1 MPARTIAANVFM
13 GRELRDKFGLV
24 DAKRMEEETQKV
36 IDDLHLNL
44 RADQL
49 VEELSIGMQSLWRLL
64 KPYRRRRESS

>member
-1 MPARTIAANVFM
+1 M

-49 VEELSIGMQSLWRLL
+49 VEELSIGMQQLCGD
-64 KPYRRRRESS
+64 Y